1 MAGACRVLRPRFYKS
16 AVYGAVC
23 DSKLLSESAR
33 EVIFDALYEAQVRGD
48 IIFTVGFSHAP
59 TIDIVGIKEANRL
72 AMEEALRQIISHSSD
87 VGVWIDGNDHYHFPT
102 LVGGILEIR
111 EFIRGDARHKIIGC
125 ASIVAKV
132 TRDRY
137 MRGLAR
143 EYPLYGLDRHK

>member
-1 MAGACRVLRPRFYKS
+1 MLRPRFYKS
-16 AVYGAVC
+16 ATYRSVC
-23 DSKLLSESAR
+23 DSKLLSESTR
-33 EVIFDALYEAQVRGD
+33 EDLFDALCEARARGD
-48 IIFTVGFSHAP
+48 VAFATGFSHAP
-59 TIDIVGIKEANRL
+59 TIDVVGIKEANRL

-87 VGVWIDGNDHYHFPT
+87 VSVWIDGNDHYYFPE
-102 LVGGILEIR
+102 LVGDIVEIR

-137 MRGLAR
+137 MRKLAQ